1 MSKINIYIDKN
12 SKESLYLQIYQCLK
26 KQILS
31 GDIKAGAKLPSI
43 RQVAIKLDIN
53 QNTVIQSYNIL
64 EKKGLIKK
72 ISGKGCF
79 VEQICEFEI
88 EQKEIPLIE
97 SFKYGQNQIIERINF
112 SNGTPSS
119 KYFPIED
126 YKMFFDEVIREY
138 GGEIFQYQNV
148 QGVDSL
154 RYLLSEEFEK
164 EDIFVKKENIQITS
178 GTQQALDIVI
188 KLFSKE
194 TKPTVVLSDP
204 TYPNALN
211 IFKGWC
217 NIKSLDIKEDG
228 WDLKE
233 FEEILKEE
241 KIDFVYECIN
251 FQNPTGVTWSLEKR
265 EQLLQLAEKYGF
277 YIVEDDSFSDFYYT
291 ETKPKTLKSLDKLGQ
306 EKVIYVKTY
315 SKILMPGI
323 GLAIM
328 TVPENLMQR
337 VLLIKYGL
345 DTTTSGINQKILE
358 KFIVKNKLHEHLSL
372 LRKEFGKKQKL
383 CLKLLKKIQGL
394 SVMHKPNGG
403 FFIWV
408 KLSYNIDG
416 EKFYLKCKEEGVALL
431 PGALFY
437 KDKRD
442 VCKIRLSFISPTLL
456 EIEKGLEIL
465 EKTLSLCK
473 MENSKKCSY

>member
-12 SKESLYLQIYQCLK
+12 LKEKLYLQIYNCLK

-31 GDIKAGAKLPSI
+31 GDIKVGTKLPSI

-53 QNTVIQSYNIL
+53 QNTVIQSYNFL
-64 EKKGLIKK
+64 EEKGLIKK

-79 VEQICEFEI
+79 VQEFCEFKVER
-88 EQKEIPLIE
+88 KEIPLIE
-97 SFKYGQNQIIERINF
+97 SFKYGQSLKNEKINF
-112 SNGTPSS
+112 SNGTPCSE
-119 KYFPIED
+119 YFPIED
-126 YKMFFDEVIREY
+126 YKKFFNEVIAEY
-138 GGEIFQYQNV
+138 GGEIFQYQSV

-154 RYLLSEEFEK
+154 RGLLSEEFEK

-178 GTQQALDIVI
+178 GTQQALDIAI

-194 TKPTVVLSDP
+194 TKPTVALSDP

-217 NIKSLDIKEDG
+217 NIRTLDIKNDG
-228 WDLKE
+228 WDMDE

-265 EQLLQLAEKYGF
+265 RKLLNLAEKYNF
-277 YIVEDDSFSDFYYT
+277 YIIEDDSFSDFYYVG
-291 ETKPKTLKSLDKLGQ
+291 EKPYSLKSIDKAGK
-306 EKVIYVKTY
+306 ERVIYIKTY
-315 SKILMPGI
+315 SKTLMPGI
-323 GLAIM
+323 GLAVMVI
-328 TVPENLMQR
+328 PENLIER

-345 DTTTSGINQKILE
+345 DTTTSGMNQKILE
-358 KFIVKNKLHEHLSL
+358 KFIVSNKLSQYLSN
-372 LRKEFGKKQKL
+372 LRKEFGEKQKL
-383 CLKLLKKIQGL
+383 CLTMLERVKNLEIL
-394 SVMHKPNGG
+394 HKPKGG

-408 KLSYNIDG
+408 KLSDEIDG
-416 EKFYLKCKEEGVALL
+416 EKFYLECKKKGVALL

-442 VCKIRLSFISPTLL
+442 VCKIRLSFISPTLD
-456 EIEKGLEIL
+456 EIKVGLEIL
-465 EKTLSLCK
+465 EKTLFFCMMK
-473 MENSKKCSY
+473 NSKECSY

>member
-251 FQNPTGVTWSLEKR
+251 FQNPTGVT
-265 EQLLQLAEKYGF
+265 
-277 YIVEDDSFSDFYYT
+277 
-291 ETKPKTLKSLDKLGQ
+291 
-306 EKVIYVKTY
+306 
-315 SKILMPGI
+315 
-323 GLAIM
+323 
-328 TVPENLMQR
+328 
-337 VLLIKYGL
+337 
-345 DTTTSGINQKILE
+345 
-358 KFIVKNKLHEHLSL
+358 
-372 LRKEFGKKQKL
+372 
-383 CLKLLKKIQGL
+383 
-394 SVMHKPNGG
+394 
-403 FFIWV
+403 
-408 KLSYNIDG
+408 
-416 EKFYLKCKEEGVALL
+416 
-431 PGALFY
+431 
-437 KDKRD
+437 
-442 VCKIRLSFISPTLL
+442 
-456 EIEKGLEIL
+456 
-465 EKTLSLCK
+465 
-473 MENSKKCSY
+473 

>member
-1 MSKINIYIDKN
+1 MSKININIDKN
-12 SKESLYLQIYQCLK
+12 LKESLYLQIYHCLK

-31 GDIKAGAKLPSI
+31 GSIKEGEKLPSI

-88 EQKEIPLIE
+88 EKKEIPLIE
-97 SFKYGQNQIIERINF
+97 SFKYGQSQIIERINF

-126 YKMFFDEVIREY
+126 YKIFFNEVIQEY

-194 TKPTVVLSDP
+194 VNPTVALSDP

-217 NIKSLDIKEDG
+217 NIKTLDIKEDG
-228 WDLKE
+228 WNLKE
-233 FEEILKEE
+233 FEDILKEE
-241 KIDFVYECIN
+241 KIDFIYECIN
-251 FQNPTGVTWSLEKR
+251 FQNPTGVSWSTEKR
-265 EQLLQLAEKYGF
+265 EKLLYLARKYGF

-291 ETKPKTLKSLDKLGQ
+291 EEKPKTLKSLDMIGQ
-306 EKVIYVKTY
+306 EKVIYIRTY
-315 SKILMPGI
+315 SKILMPGV
-323 GLAIM
+323 GLAVMAI
-328 TVPENLMQR
+328 PENLIQK

-358 KFIVKNKLHEHLSL
+358 KFIVKNRLAEHLGLLREKFGEKQRLCLSL
-372 LRKEFGKKQKL
+372 LE
-383 CLKLLKKIQGL
+383 KIQGL
-394 SVMHKPNGG
+394 EVMHKPDGG
-403 FFIWV
+403 FFIWI
-408 KLSYNIDG
+408 KLSESVDG

-442 VCKIRLSFISPTLL
+442 VCKIRLSFISPTLF
-456 EIEKGLEIL
+456 EIKKGLEII
-465 EKTLSLCK
+465 EKTLFFCM
-473 MENSKKCSY
+473 MENSKERTY